1 MGESGDVEETALNA
15 EEEEPVE
22 MPKKK
27 KRGRPRKNVATRAP
41 CNDLTPAAIPSPIAS
56 RTPDEEVKADH
67 FSLETTPHVS
77 TPSNSELPSS
87 AITTSGLPCSYPDPY
102 SNTDSDVKVEE
113 GGALEYP
120 QVKRR
125 RGRPPKYQKMIEK
138 KSGAAKQ
145 KIRSLSKKQQQSRE
159 EEDSCNSDKDG
170 RSQVKKRGPGR
181 PPGSGKK
188 KFLKSD
194 SPSST
199 GGGSGVH
206 RQALP
211 IEAQILH
218 ILPEE
223 DVAKVVTD
231 FCQNAGLPMCVM
243 SANGEISTI
252 HFKNE
257 VKPRDVST
265 IHQGLREIISMS
277 GCVMPLDG
285 EGDKRWISRFT
296 VLLADSEG
304 RIVGGGISDSMIAAS
319 KVQVILGS
327 YPIADAQNHE
337 ASD

>member
-223 DVAKVVTD
+223 
-231 FCQNAGLPMCVM
+231 
-243 SANGEISTI
+243 
-252 HFKNE
+252 
-257 VKPRDVST
+257 
-265 IHQGLREIISMS
+265 GLREIISMS